1 MTTGPDRLTDH
12 LEDFVEAACALDEL
26 PGDNPIAARVL
37 RVSRLIEDRLDDDSA
52 LSIAVVGE
60 SARDPEA
67 WRDRLLAILPREASM
82 AVAPLARDGLDP
94 RGHDAWLLIV
104 AADQLA
110 SLLEKQFVERLP
122 DEMAANLVVLIT
134 RLELIPSSEVGEI
147 LDYARAIFAERGVPE
162 RQILGLSGEG
172 EQALEGV
179 WEIMVEWAEQA
190 GTMRAANLQGLL
202 REIAEPIE
210 DRHDALLV
218 FVRKTPDVA
227 LCEADEK
234 FLKDSLQAIEE
245 LLNLH
250 AEELHDRLAR
260 RYTDAL
266 ATRWKETIDTGTPQE
281 RVTVV
286 VQAMN
291 RWLRHELY
299 EALDEEMAAA
309 LDEVHARVASQ
320 SHLITEVQRIKPW
333 VNAHIEAQINLDE
346 IEPLL
351 DDEGFQPWRALV
363 RVSLPVCGALVG
375 AALPFNRIVSA
386 AAGAGVGVVSSEVI
400 IRLARRTGDIDV
412 PLDDEVTSEFEAL
425 AARAVRL
432 TRERLYALAQEEL
445 MDLHTRT
452 LDAQQV
458 RQDRDAAL
466 AELETLG
473 ALRDAI
479 QGALR
484 APADTL
490 WLSAPVASEEE

>member
-1 MTTGPDRLTDH
+1 MTTAAPDRLTDH
-12 LEDFVEAACALDEL
+12 LEDFVEAACALGEL
-26 PGDNPIAARVL
+26 EDSPLAERMI
-37 RVSRLIEDRLDDDSA
+37 RVSRLVEDRLDDDSA

-60 SARDPEA
+60 SARGPES

-82 AVAPLARDGLDP
+82 AVAPLSREGLDP

-122 DEMAANLVVLIT
+122 DEMAAHLVVLIT

-147 LDYARAIFAERGVPE
+147 MDYARAIFAERGVPE
-162 RQILGLSGEG
+162 RQILGLSGEE

-179 WEIMVEWAEQA
+179 WEIMVEWAERA
-190 GTMRAANLQGLL
+190 EELRAANLQGML
-202 REIAEPIE
+202 REVVEPIE
-210 DRHDALLV
+210 DRHDALLA
-218 FVRKTPDVA
+218 FVRKTPDVE

-234 FLKDSLQAIEE
+234 FLKDSLQAIED

-250 AEELHDRLAR
+250 AEELHERLAR
-260 RYTDAL
+260 RYADAL
-266 ATRWKETIDTGTPQE
+266 ATRWKETLGSGTPQE

-299 EALDEEMAAA
+299 EALDEEMAAT

-351 DDEGFQPWRALV
+351 DDEGFQPWRVLL
-363 RVSLPVCGALVG
+363 RVSLPVGGALIG
-375 AALPFNRIVSA
+375 AAMPFNRLISA
-386 AAGAGVGVVSSEVI
+386 ATGAGVGVVSSEVI
-400 IRLARRTGDIDV
+400 IRLTRRAGDIDV

-425 AARAVRL
+425 SARAIRL

-445 MDLHTRT
+445 MQLHTRT
-452 LDAQQV
+452 LDAQDI
-458 RQDRDAAL
+458 RHERDVAL
-466 AELETLG
+466 AELEALG
-473 ALRDAI
+473 ALRDAL

-484 APADTL
+484 APA
-490 WLSAPVASEEE
+490 VALEAGEEE